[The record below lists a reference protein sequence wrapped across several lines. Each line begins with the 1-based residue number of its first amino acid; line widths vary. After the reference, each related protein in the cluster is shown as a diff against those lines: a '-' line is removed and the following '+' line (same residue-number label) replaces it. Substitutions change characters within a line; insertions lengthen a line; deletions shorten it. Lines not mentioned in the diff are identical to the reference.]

1 MNKNKL
7 SASKYDGRDNL
18 LSFYCGLIIRKIRKE
33 NGISAHE
40 LAKKINISQQ
50 QMSRYELGIT
60 KFSLDMLFN
69 ISVALDIPFERIIKF
84 IILELQ
90 KSPSD
95 DATELKNKISAS
107 DTVYFY

>member
-1 MNKNKL
+1 
-7 SASKYDGRDNL
+7 
-18 LSFYCGLIIRKIRKE
+18 
-33 NGISAHE
+33 
-40 LAKKINISQQ
+40 
-50 QMSRYELGIT
+50 MSRYELGIT